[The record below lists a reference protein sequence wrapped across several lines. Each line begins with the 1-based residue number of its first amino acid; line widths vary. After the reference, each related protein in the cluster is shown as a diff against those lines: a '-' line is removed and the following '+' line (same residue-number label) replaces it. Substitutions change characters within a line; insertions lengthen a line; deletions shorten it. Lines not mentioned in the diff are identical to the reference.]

1 MFSGIIRAISPVLA
15 TSSENGSLRI
25 RVATPE
31 HWQLKVG
38 DSVATHGVCL
48 TVAETGPGWHEHQ
61 LIPETLSKTVFGRR
75 VPAVVNL
82 EQSLRMGDP
91 LHGHV
96 VTGHVDCVGRIESVQ
111 QEGDSWR
118 LSVSFPETFKNLIA
132 EKGSIA
138 IDGVSLTV
146 ASVSGATCTVALIKH
161 THDATTLGAATV
173 GTEVNIEFDIIAKHL
188 EKMARSL

>member
-1 MFSGIIRAISPVLA
+1 MFSGIIRAVSPVLQSR
-15 TSSENGSLRI
+15 TENGSLRI

-31 HWQLKVG
+31 HWQLKQG
-38 DSVATHGVCL
+38 DSVATQGVCL
-48 TVAETGPGWHEHQ
+48 TVSESAPGWHEHQ
-61 LIPETLSKTVFGRR
+61 LIPETLSKTIFGKA
-75 VPAVVNL
+75 VPAQVNL

-96 VTGHVDCVGRIESVQ
+96 VTGHVDCVGRIEAIR

-118 LSVSFPETFKNLIA
+118 LTISFPENFKNLVA

-146 ASVSGATCTVALIKH
+146 ASVAGASCSVVLIQH
-161 THDATTLGAATV
+161 THDATTLGSVAV

-188 EKMARSL
+188 AKMASGL